1 MAAPEPP
8 GLHPLLRAARDGDV
22 DALNRATTEAL
33 RAARDKESRGAIHH
47 AALGKQLAALECLL
61 DRGLDPNDKTSKG
74 LSPVHLA
81 VHAGSLECIQL
92 LAKRGATVATPDKS
106 GRSPLTV
113 AVMGGKVDL
122 AEHLF
127 AVHKLLPVDRNSD
140 GMDALHFACLGGH
153 ISACRWCVER
163 GCSPRQQTAAGW
175 APLHYAA
182 VRGHMEVVMWLL
194 GEQGVPHSPAD
205 ETGVTPLHLAA
216 TGPSEV
222 VLVTLLKAGADP
234 NRKDA
239 RGHTPLSLASA
250 RPAASRGSV
259 AGTAASATA
268 LMREA
273 TSPPQAPPRPT
284 IFLVRPGAIAARFE
298 GPMPG
303 PASPPVESLQV
314 QRAVRGVLGLGSFVD
329 VDEGALDPAST
340 SADLGFLKPDAVVS
354 ARVRAKNRN
363 GWGAWSPLAEE
374 TSIAA
379 LSLAAA
385 AERDAA
391 QAGTGADGAT
401 APAGAGGAA
410 AAGAAAGSGEGG
422 GGTSRDP
429 AAASGA
435 AEAAGTAGNGSA
447 AAEAAPVTLDRV
459 TAMAALSGDIDA
471 LVDARRRGVDLLR
484 AVWAGSSDLPAAG
497 SAGDEATEALIKE
510 AALGRTALHL
520 AVGAGR
526 AEAVQWLAR
535 LAPEAGDVA
544 AGGGSAVDLRDA
556 KGATAFLLAVVNG
569 DLACARVLAAA
580 GASIDTSDLKGFSA
594 LHYAAH
600 KNHARVFCWL
610 LEAGADPDARTRSGK
625 PVEAVAAALRAGAA
639 MLSSA
644 RAPPP
649 APPPAVF
656 LAASRH
662 AIAVELPAL
671 RLAPGCPRPVEL
683 EVSYGPKFAILT
695 SAATVRVPYE
705 APARGADPSSSS
717 TMRHVL
723 SGLSPDTVYSIRTRA
738 RSVRGWGGW
747 SSRSLEVTTRP
758 ASDRRGIPAGLV
770 RGRGMPGDDG
780 SRTEQ
785 SSEPDHDGTYGTGSG
800 TPQGAGAGA
809 GAGGG
814 GGGGGG
820 DADSVADGR
829 PSPSLGAA
837 TGPATP
843 RSMSGN
849 AARFGLTPSDS
860 PAVHTPAAAGVRH
873 GGVAGDS
880 PPIATAAELVSPAAE
895 DAAPA
900 AGRPTL
906 AARAEAAVAADARAF
921 WRAAA
926 GTIAGRLAPAG
937 GAPSEGTDGTPPTA
951 SGAGAAGPADDPEAA
966 AAAGLLRALRD
977 AWQPRALLREAGPA
991 VRAVRRAILR
1001 QAAASHRSGP
1011 AADDAASDADGGPA
1025 ASDVDRAAWASL
1037 LEACGAWSGAPG
1049 LGWALGLRP
1058 EDLVAPP
1065 AGASAPDSDSD
1076 DDAGLV
1082 AFGATDAD
1090 VAPPQA
1096 RQVQEVDFVSG
1107 GASADGQGRRHR
1119 RRKAR
1124 LQRAAAVLAEAAGAA
1139 GSPDKAW
1146 VAAAAVLSSGA
1157 TLGKRAGGKARR
1169 GGASAAAMREGLA
1182 VDGAGPPPEA
1192 CAVATALACCVAAG
1206 ADPGRFSASLVA
1218 AVAAASSDAGS
1229 DAPKPPTAGR
1239 ASSPPPAAAAA
1250 GVEDE
1255 LAAAAEQRSLAR
1267 FLSLRPG
1274 AAGAPWLPH
1283 SAAFAGN
1290 LSALVLL
1297 DSVAAACG
1305 AKPRLLGSADGS
1317 SDDAASDAD
1326 DAGGSGAG
1334 SASRPASW
1342 AAASADS
1349 RGAVALH
1356 YAALGGSAAA
1366 VACLCRLDSY
1376 AVPEDD
1382 LGRSPL
1388 HWAAAAGQAEALA
1401 ALCTQTSV
1409 AASAKGCATLDWSA
1423 AAAAATRP
1431 DDHGC
1436 SPLHIAAASGAPACI
1451 VLLLS
1456 VVAAGAK
1463 DAAAAAAAVAAALAA
1478 QDAADRTPLSI
1489 AAATGA
1495 APVLAT
1501 LRAWLQ
1507 PPQPPTRPKA
1517 APAAGVSSVAAM
1529 RLAFRS
1535 GGQDAETDAGPARL
1549 ECFQLLAEGTS
1560 EAVGAAAEAAVS
1572 ASAAITAGSHL
1583 LPVLAMLPCEHAVAE
1598 VDWLDTH
1605 PAASRPSLRPG
1616 ASTAR
1621 LALPAIDGS
1630 ADAPRTRAGDVELW
1644 LERPDGASGAAG
1656 PSRLALCVEALEPT
1670 DDGATPRKPAKL
1682 RVRLRLGSSTVGEG
1696 AWSAWSEAIVR

>member
-594 LHYAAH
+594 LHYAAPH

-785 SSEPDHDGTYGTGSG
+785 SSEPDHDGAYGTGSG

-809 GAGGG
+809 GAGSGGG

-900 AGRPTL
+900 AGRPSL

-937 GAPSEGTDGTPPTA
+937 SAPSEGTGGTPPTA

-1146 VAAAAVLSSGA
+1146 VAAAAVLSS
-1157 TLGKRAGGKARR
+1157 
-1169 GGASAAAMREGLA
+1169 
-1182 VDGAGPPPEA
+1182 
-1192 CAVATALACCVAAG
+1192 
-1206 ADPGRFSASLVA
+1206 
-1218 AVAAASSDAGS
+1218 
-1229 DAPKPPTAGR
+1229 
-1239 ASSPPPAAAAA
+1239 
-1250 GVEDE
+1250 
-1255 LAAAAEQRSLAR
+1255 
-1267 FLSLRPG
+1267 
-1274 AAGAPWLPH
+1274 
-1283 SAAFAGN
+1283 GN

-1605 PAASRPSLRPG
+1605 LAASRPSLRPG

-1630 ADAPRTRAGDVELW
+1630 ADVPRTRAGDVELW